1 MNQGVDD
8 DQTLTEEAR
17 AKRRAENQEMLRKI
31 AEGGDDPSAPERL
44 RGAWMRYFMTYDPL
58 PTIRKVRQPILI
70 LQGAL
75 DRQVTADQADM
86 LERAAREAGNK
97 DVTLRA
103 YPDLNHLFLPAKT
116 GSPVEYSSLSTN
128 AIGGDVIN
136 LLGDWLQQKLK
147 VKK

>member
-1 MNQGVDD
+1 
-8 DQTLTEEAR
+8 
-17 AKRRAENQEMLRKI
+17 MLRKI
-31 AEGGDDPSAPERL
+31 GEGGDEPSTPERL